1 MGDIEVRAVRCP
13 RVVGRDGEMAQL
25 RAALD
30 EARRSRGSAV
40 AVVGP
45 PGIGKSRLVAGTQQG
60 AHRAEALGEAE
71 RTVQTPVREGAL
83 ATDEGEFGVEQ
94 DWREHSEGR
103 EDRDALVQQRREPGP
118 RRPALP
124 NGWRGFS
131 WLSGPKVVYGRRRHL
146 VL

>member
-1 MGDIEVRAVRCP
+1 
-13 RVVGRDGEMAQL
+13 
-25 RAALD
+25 
-30 EARRSRGSAV
+30 
-40 AVVGP
+40 
-45 PGIGKSRLVAGTQQG
+45 
-60 AHRAEALGEAE
+60 
-71 RTVQTPVREGAL
+71 VQTPVREGAL